1 MIHDYL
7 VAWINW
13 YYGDG
18 QYPDE
23 LRNKMTYEQCL
34 EATEKTEQIKKIV
47 RGSR

>member
-23 LRNKMTYEQCL
+23 LQNKMTYEQRL

>member
-1 MIHDYL
+1 MMHDYL

-23 LRNKMTYEQCL
+23 LQNKMTY
-34 EATEKTEQIKKIV
+34 
-47 RGSR
+47 